1 VAAPELSAVVVL
13 GPVRDRAQR
22 VVDAICDQTA
32 AERMEIVLVD
42 AADEA
47 TPRLRTHGPAAVVY
61 LRRPP
66 PTTWGAARAAG
77 LDAANAPAV
86 AFLEDHCFP
95 SPDWAEALVD
105 AHRERWAAVGYAF
118 GNANPASYV
127 SRASFVVDYGTWA
140 EPTVSGET
148 GLLQSNNISYKRELL
163 EAIGQPLDE
172 LLETDWNVQ
181 QALKAE
187 GHRLYLEGRA
197 IAFHHN
203 FTSVREML
211 DENFAHCRAIA
222 AGRREREDWGRL
234 RSAAQALATPV
245 VAPPIRLARLV
256 RRVAARPGQR
266 AAVVRAL
273 PLIALV
279 YPYAAIGE
287 AIGYAWGLGA
297 TDRALRR
304 SLLDTQ
310 RESAPPA

>member
-1 VAAPELSAVVVL
+1 MASPELSAVVVL

-22 VVDAICDQTA
+22 VVDAICEQTVS
-32 AERMEIVLVD
+32 ERMRSCSW
-42 AADEA
+42 
-47 TPRLRTHGPAAVVY
+47 T
-61 LRRPP
+61 P
-66 PTTWGAARAAG
+66 PTTRRRACARTAPPRSSTSDGLRRLPGARREPAESTRRAG
-77 LDAANAPAV
+77 PSSRSSRN
-86 AFLEDHCFP
+86 HCIP

-105 AHRERWAAVGYAF
+105 AHRGPWAAVGYAF

-140 EPTVSGET
+140 KPTVSGET

-163 EAIGQPLDE
+163 EAIGEPLDE

-181 QALKAE
+181 QALKAD

-197 IAFHHN
+197 VAFHYN

-222 AGRREREDWGRL
+222 AGRREREDWGACAAPRSRSRRRSSRR
-234 RSAAQALATPV
+234 RSALRV
-245 VAPPIRLARLV
+245 SSDAPRGD
-256 RRVAARPGQR
+256 PGQR
-266 AAVVRAL
+266 AAVARAL

-279 YPYAAIGE
+279 YPYAALGE
-287 AIGYAWGLGA
+287 AIGYARGLGA

-304 SLLDTQ
+304 SLLDTR
-310 RESAPPA
+310 RESAPTA